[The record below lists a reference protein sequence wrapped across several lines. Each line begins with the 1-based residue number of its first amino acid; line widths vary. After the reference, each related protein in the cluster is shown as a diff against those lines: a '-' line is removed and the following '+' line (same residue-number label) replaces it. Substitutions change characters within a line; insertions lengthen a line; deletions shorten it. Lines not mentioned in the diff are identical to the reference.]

1 LSRLLRPAEL
11 PARGCVALNLVDLE
25 RRGQELIER
34 ARLRAAELLAA
45 ARRDAAAVAEDARR
59 SGLEAGKA
67 EGLALGREEGR
78 AAGSVQGLAEA
89 RAATATLEQT
99 MAGLVAELA
108 ARRETLVKQA
118 ERDLL
123 RLAVA
128 VAARIVRRELAL
140 DSRAAARATAEA
152 ISLAAEKSR
161 VVVRVNGADLEA
173 LRAVHDEFTRRFADL
188 QDFKMVGDQTVERG
202 GCRLLTDAGEVDM
215 QVATQLD
222 RLEQLLLGEADI
234 DAGTHPPGGGE
245 VGP

>member
-1 LSRLLRPAEL
+1 MSRLLRPAEL

-67 EGLALGREEGR
+67 EGLALGRDEGR
-78 AAGSVQGLAEA
+78 AAGSGQGLAEA

-128 VAARIVRRELAL
+128 ARIVRRELAL
-140 DSRAAARATAEA
+140 DSRGAARATAEA